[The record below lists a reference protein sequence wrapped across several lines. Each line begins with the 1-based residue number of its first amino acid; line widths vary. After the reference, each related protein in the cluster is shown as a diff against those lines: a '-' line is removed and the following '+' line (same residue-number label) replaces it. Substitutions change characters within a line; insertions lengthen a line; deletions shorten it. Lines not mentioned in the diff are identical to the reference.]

1 MFEARF
7 ETGETL
13 IKIVDAMKE
22 LVEDCNIDCSTT
34 GMSMQVSAVC
44 TPAAL
49 FDPRPPHDPPPQ
61 RRDTRAPQLTFTR
74 DSRSEHGCAPPV
86 WGHCTEVVRRDAA

>member
-7 ETGETL
+7 EAGETL

-34 GMSMQVSAVC
+34 GMSMQVRMDAGAWP
-44 TPAAL
+44 TPLHRVAPAL
-49 FDPRPPHDPPPQ
+49 P
-61 RRDTRAPQLTFTR
+61 
-74 DSRSEHGCAPPV
+74 
-86 WGHCTEVVRRDAA
+86 